1 MTTNAQRTAQL
12 HDLLD
17 TGAVQKTPLSRL
29 DWAFAQLLQ
38 HRQPSDNPHHLWLAA
53 LTSHQWS
60 RGHACLDVR
69 ALQHDPGGLLG
80 WDAAQLALLPEGL
93 LAQADTACANLP
105 WCDGPASPLVL
116 QRDAHTASLQLNS
129 HQSLRLYLRRAW
141 WAEQTVGEHLRA
153 RVSDEALP
161 TATGRTTTTDQHP
174 NADLSARLDDLF
186 GADSAAPDAGNH
198 AQRKACEVAVCQG
211 LCLITGGP
219 GTGKT
224 TTVVRLLALL
234 LGLSPDAPLRI
245 HLAAPTGKA
254 AARLVQSI
262 TAALADMPA
271 SVRARIPTQAQ
282 TLHRLLGSVQTH
294 QTLATDVV
302 VVDEASMIDLE
313 MMARLLRSVPPTA
326 RLVLLGDRD
335 QLASVQAGAVM
346 AQLCDLPWLAPCI
359 ATLTRSHRF
368 DPERGIGRW
377 AQSVHEDPASRV
389 LPSLWQAT
397 PRVPIATSPATSPTP
412 DTPRPDTPWPDVT
425 RFQEGSDAELA
436 ALVHHGWHDW
446 RQLLAAIV
454 PTQACTDAQALAL
467 LQAWG
472 RMGVLCATR
481 DGPQGVLR
489 LTQRIERC
497 LQLPAADALGW
508 YPGRPVMV
516 TRNDY
521 ALGLMNGDIG
531 LCLPHP
537 EGGLRV
543 AFAEAN
549 GGVRWLA
556 TARLGAV
563 DTVWAMTVHKSQGSE
578 FHHVLLA
585 LPSEASPVL
594 TREWVYT
601 GLTRARQGL
610 TLWAPNPEVLYQACA
625 RRVLRSGGLADLPA

>member
-1 MTTNAQRTAQL
+1 MTIPTRAMQANATQL
-12 HDLLD
+12 QDLLNM
-17 TGAVQKTPLSRL
+17 GPSMGIWQKLPLSRL
-29 DWAFAQLLQ
+29 DGAFAQLLQ
-38 HRQPSDNPHHLWLAA
+38 HQQPSDNPLHVWLAA

-69 ALQHDPGGLLG
+69 ALQSDPGGLLG
-80 WDAAQLALLPEGL
+80 WDAAQLALLPDGL

-105 WCDGPASPLVL
+105 WCEGPASPLVL
-116 QRDAHTASLQLNS
+116 QRDAHNASSQHN
-129 HQSLRLYLRRAW
+129 LRLYLRRAW
-141 WAEQTVGEHLRA
+141 WAEQTIGEHLRA
-153 RVSDEALP
+153 RLR
-161 TATGRTTTTDQHP
+161 ATSTDSHT
-174 NADLSARLDDLF
+174 ADLAARLDDLF
-186 GADSAAPDAGNH
+186 GADSASSNANNH
-198 AQRKACEVAVCQG
+198 AQRLACEVAVRQG

-234 LGLSPDAPLRI
+234 LGLSAHAPLRI

-262 TAALADMPA
+262 TAALGDMPA

-282 TLHRLLGSVQTH
+282 TLHRLLGSVQAQ

-313 MMARLLRSVPPTA
+313 MMARLLRSVPLTA

-377 AQSVHEDPASRV
+377 AQAVHEDPASRV
-389 LPSLWQAT
+389 LPQLWQAT
-397 PRVPIATSPATSPTP
+397 PLVPSSATPNATSPAAHTP
-412 DTPRPDTPWPDVT
+412 EPNTTEPNTTWPDVT
-425 RFQEGSDAELA
+425 RMQDGSDAELA
-436 ALVHHGWHDW
+436 SLVHHGWHDW
-446 RQLLAAIV
+446 RQQLAAIT

-467 LQAWG
+467 LHAWG
-472 RMGVLCATR
+472 QLGVLCATR
-481 DGPQGVLR
+481 EGPQGVLR

-537 EGGLRV
+537 DGGLRV

-556 TARLGAV
+556 PARLGAV
-563 DTVWAMTVHKSQGSE
+563 ETVWAMTVHKSQGSE
-578 FHHVLLA
+578 FQHVLLA
-585 LPSEASPVL
+585 LPGEASPVL
-594 TREWVYT
+594 TRELVYT
-601 GLTRARQGL
+601 GLTRARQSL
-610 TLWAPNPEVLYQACA
+610 TLWAPHPEVLYQACA
-625 RRVLRSGGLADLPA
+625 RGVLRSGGLADLPA